1 MEEMRYFHIIQMLQK
16 NGDIFDILT
25 GNSIKMGAESKVFSF
40 LSQLVALHTDL
51 VLPCLS
57 PPLQYHLH

>member
-1 MEEMRYFHIIQMLQK
+1 MEEIRYFHIIQMLQK
-16 NGDIFDILT
+16 NRDIFDILI
-25 GNSIKMGAESKVFSF
+25 GNLIKMGVESKVFSF

>member
-1 MEEMRYFHIIQMLQK
+1 MEEIRYFHIIQMLQK
-16 NGDIFDILT
+16 NRDIFDILT
-25 GNSIKMGAESKVFSF
+25 GNLIKMGAESKVFSF